1 MNNKF
6 KHTKQTGFKV
16 PEGYFDNLED
26 TVFNKLDAKSNL
38 EHNKNTGFNVPKDY
52 FSTVEE
58 NVFKKLKTEDKDVKV
73 VSLISRRNLF
83 YMSGVA
89 AAVVLMLS
97 IFSGNNELTF
107 DSLETELVETYIS
120 TNNMNSSDLAT
131 LWNEADLSDIAFND
145 YEFLDE
151 TVEDYIFEN
160 STIEDLIID

>member
-1 MNNKF
+1 MNDKF

-26 TVFNKLDAKSNL
+26 VVLNKLNTKSNL
-38 EHNKNTGFNVPKDY
+38 EHIKNTGFNAPRDY
-52 FSTVEE
+52 FSMVED

-73 VSLISRRNLF
+73 VSLISRRNLL
-83 YMSGVA
+83 YISGVA
-89 AAVVLMLS
+89 AAVVLLIS
-97 IFSGNNELTF
+97 IFSTKKELTF
-107 DSLETELVETYIS
+107 ESLETELVETYIS

-131 LWNEADLSDIAFND
+131 LWNEADLSDIVFND